1 MAVFDHPHDPMNLP
15 STTASQDEK
24 KTGRHVQQR
33 TLTVKKD
40 QFSWLNSIIGV
51 FLICT
56 SVAYILLPSLQ
67 STGISNPSPDERRLQ
82 HFYTKKLEAGLHKCA
97 ASQKPPVKYP
107 ETRAGS
113 RHNPR
118 WNPVTGQNTTVVFKN
133 ATLFDGEKFMGKS
146 VDIVFKFGIIESV
159 TATGKLAFSD
169 DYQILDLAGAYVTPG
184 LVDMHSHHLAISWLI
199 LLETDDSNEM
209 NPETGPMT
217 PQVRVIDSI
226 KAYDPATTIIASGGV
241 TTSLILP
248 GSANIMGG
256 EAVIVKNLLR
266 SGPNGEEVV
275 EEILLE
281 HGIPKSERR
290 RYMKMACG
298 TNPRHAYHHT
308 RMGTAWIFRKHM
320 ERAKE
325 LMLKQDEWCLNAV
338 ALKFSR
344 SGDKISEFMQ
354 RTESRDLA
362 RDYLEYDSSIAML
375 RGQIGVNV
383 HCYETEDIEDMIK
396 HSEEFGFRIQAF
408 HHALSAWEVP
418 ELIKAS
424 GQNITVA
431 TFAEFGL
438 YKKEAYEASLWAGKV
453 LAEHGVPVAYK
464 SVSTPKLSFLLT
476 CDLMI
481 FKGSCTRG
489 NERKVSTPSSSNC
502 SSLSA
507 ARALG
512 PPICY
517 QCSSEI
523 T

>member
-1 MAVFDHPHDPMNLP
+1 VAKSDNPYDTINIM
-15 STTASQDEK
+15 STTPSQNEK
-24 KTGRHVQQR
+24 KIGKSLKQDNS
-33 TLTVKKD
+33 TLTSYQSAWFHTLV
-40 QFSWLNSIIGV
+40 GV
-51 FLICT
+51 FLIYT
-56 SVAYILLPSLQ
+56 SVVYILVPSWIQVGIFDPSL
-67 STGISNPSPDERRLQ
+67 DEQRLEQ
-82 HFYTKKLEAGLHKCA
+82 FYNTKLEAGLKKCA
-97 ASQKPPVKYP
+97 ASRKRPVKYP

-118 WNPVTGQNTTVVFKN
+118 WNPVTGQNTTMVLKN
-133 ATLFDGEKFMGKS
+133 ATLFDGEKFVEKS
-146 VDIVFKFGIIESV
+146 IDIVFKFGIIESV

-184 LVDMHSHHLAISWLI
+184 LVDMHSHHLAISWPI
-199 LLETDDSNEM
+199 LMETDDSNEV
-209 NPETGPMT
+209 NPETGPLT

-256 EAVIVKNLLR
+256 EAVIVKNMLR

-281 HGIPKSERR
+281 HGIPLNERR

-325 LMLKQDEWCLNAV
+325 LMLKQDEWCYTAE
-338 ALKFSR
+338 ALR
-344 SGDKISEFMQ
+344 SSSNVDKIAVFMQ
-354 RTESRDLA
+354 KIESQDLA

-408 HHALSAWEVP
+408 HHALSAWEIP

-424 GQNITVA
+424 GQNITIA

-453 LAEHGVPVAYK
+453 LAEHGIPVAYK
-464 SVSTPKLSFLLT
+464 SVSTPI
-476 CDLMI
+476 CA
-481 FKGSCTRG
+481 SC
-489 NERKVSTPSSSNC
+489 
-502 SSLSA
+502 
-507 ARALG
+507 
-512 PPICY
+512 
-517 QCSSEI
+517 
-523 T
+523 